1 MKKVKSIH
9 FVGIKGAGMTSLAV
23 MAKEAGFNVT
33 GSDIADVFI
42 TDDVLKKGR
51 ISVFEEFNKSH
62 VGDVDLVIATGA
74 HGGLNNIE
82 VKEARKKGIRV
93 VTQGEAVGMFMK
105 GDMLGRKFTGISVCG
120 TNGKTTTTAMIATIL
135 KNSGLS
141 PSYIIGTSFIPSL
154 GYSGHLGK
162 GKYFIAEADEYATDP
177 FFDKTAKF
185 LWQSPKIIVIT
196 NIDFDH
202 PDIYPSIKDVKEA
215 FKKFILRLPKDGL
228 LVVFGDDP
236 NVKDVITYYNG
247 KEIIYGKGLD
257 NDYVISNIKTK
268 NRKTS
273 FDLKTKD
280 GFKSN
285 FNLNIFGEQNVFNA
299 SASIV
304 VGRYLGLG
312 LRQLKNGIA
321 SYRGSKRRSEF
332 IGKLSSGALVFDDYA
347 HNPTKI
353 SATLKAFREAFP
365 RKRIV
370 CIFQPHTYSRT
381 KLLFEQFS
389 RSFSDA
395 YTVILTN
402 IYASLREK
410 KDPTVSSEQLADV
423 IRLSPRR
430 WPKGFLRGGTFFL
443 PELQDVVE
451 YINKKKYQEDTIII
465 TMGAGDVYKIGETL
479 MDKQNPKSQ
488 ILNPK

>member
-1 MKKVKSIH
+1 MKYKKIH
-9 FVGIKGAGMTSLAV
+9 FVGIKGAGMTSLAA

-42 TDDVLKKGR
+42 TDDVLKKME
-51 ISVFEEFNKSH
+51 ISVFEGFNKSH

-105 GDMLGRKFTGISVCG
+105 GDILGRSFTGISVCG

-135 KNSGLS
+135 KSAALS

-154 GYSGHLGK
+154 GYAGHLGK

-177 FFDKTAKF
+177 AFDKTAKF
-185 LWQSPKIIVIT
+185 LWQNPKIIVIT

-202 PDIYPSIKDVKEA
+202 PDIYPGIKEVKEA
-215 FKKFILRLPKDGL
+215 FKKFILKLPADGL
-228 LVVFGDDP
+228 LVAFGDDS

-247 KEIIYGKGLD
+247 EKIIYGEGL
-257 NDYVISNIKTK
+257 NNNYVVSDIKTK

-273 FDLKTKD
+273 FNLEAKD

-304 VGRYLGLG
+304 AGRYLGLS
-312 LRQLKNGIA
+312 LTQLKKGIS
-321 SYRGSKRRSEF
+321 SYKGSKRRSEF
-332 IGKLSSGALVFDDYA
+332 IGKLSSGAYVFDDYA

-353 SATLKAFREAFP
+353 SATLKAFRDAYP
-365 RKRIV
+365 KKRIV

-381 KLLFEQFS
+381 RLLFEQFS
-389 RSFSDA
+389 SSFGDA
-395 YTVILTN
+395 DVVMITN

-410 KDPTVSSEQLADV
+410 KDPRVSSKRLADA
-423 IRLSPRR
+423 IRRSPRR
-430 WPKGFLRGGTFFL
+430 SPFGHLRGGTVFL
-443 PELQDVVE
+443 PKLQDVVE
-451 YINKKKYQEDTIII
+451 YINKKRYGEDTIVI
-465 TMGAGDVYKIGETL
+465 TMGAGDVYKIAQSL
-479 MDKQNPKSQ
+479 KLKV
-488 ILNPK
+488 